1 MKTLMKILW
10 VIIIIGVAFI
20 SYEYLAPS
28 PATDLD
34 QIDSTP
40 QTSQTD
46 LQEEVEKEVESNKT
60 VSSLIAEGDQDHNN
74 GFYEKAIQSYKSAL
88 IKDPNSA
95 QAIYKIGLTYLVDN
109 KPVEARQYFEQL
121 KEVSSNIQVDILIG
135 RTYINEREIE
145 TAYEHFT
152 ALDQTNNEIAYYT
165 TILKILYKNHE
176 EAKTDLL
183 ALTEKLNTESELD
196 KELKEKVSTFLEAYK
211 TISLNRESKDQHEEA
226 LLAKAFIDVGEFAA
240 SIPLLFDIIELQN
253 NYRDAW
259 IMLGYSYLQTGK
271 TPDALDAL
279 KQAQTLDPEKP
290 ETLFFLGLTYA
301 VEEDYDQAITYLE
314 DAAVAGFQ
322 PEDLINQK
330 LADLYL
336 IKKDYDKALEAYTRT
351 IENKVAD
358 INIFTKAV
366 WICIEKIDKPHR
378 AIQIAKYAL
387 NQFPEEANSFSLLG
401 WGYVAAEEY
410 DQAKQNLITALEINP
425 NLDSAY
431 LNLGWMYEKQ
441 DRENTAKEYYKK
453 AYSLGSG
460 NSISNLA
467 AIRFNNILK
476 ADITSPYSP

>member
-1 MKTLMKILW
+1 
-10 VIIIIGVAFI
+10 
-20 SYEYLAPS
+20 
-28 PATDLD
+28 
-34 QIDSTP
+34 
-40 QTSQTD
+40 
-46 LQEEVEKEVESNKT
+46 
-60 VSSLIAEGDQDHNN
+60 
-74 GFYEKAIQSYKSAL
+74 
-88 IKDPNSA
+88 
-95 QAIYKIGLTYLVDN
+95 
-109 KPVEARQYFEQL
+109 
-121 KEVSSNIQVDILIG
+121 
-135 RTYINEREIE
+135 
-145 TAYEHFT
+145 
-152 ALDQTNNEIAYYT
+152 
-165 TILKILYKNHE
+165 
-176 EAKTDLL
+176 
-183 ALTEKLNTESELD
+183 
-196 KELKEKVSTFLEAYK
+196 
-211 TISLNRESKDQHEEA
+211 
-226 LLAKAFIDVGEFAA
+226 
-240 SIPLLFDIIELQN
+240 
-253 NYRDAW
+253 
-259 IMLGYSYLQTGK
+259 MLGYSYLQTGK

>member
-1 MKTLMKILW
+1 MKILMKMLW
-10 VIIIIGVAFI
+10 VIIITGVAFI
-20 SYEYLAPS
+20 SYEYLAPN

-46 LQEEVEKEVESNKT
+46 LQEEVEKQVESNKT
-60 VSSLIAEGDQDHNN
+60 VSSLIAEGDQQYNN
-74 GFYEKAIQSYKSAL
+74 GYYDKALKSYKNAL

-95 QAIYKIGLTYLVDN
+95 QSIYKIGLTYLSDN

-135 RTYINEREIE
+135 RTYINNREIE
-145 TAYEHFT
+145 EASEHFNS
-152 ALDQTNNEIAYYT
+152 LDQTNKEIAYYT
-165 TILKILYKNHE
+165 TILKILYKDHE
-176 EAKTDLL
+176 EAKTALL

-196 KELKEKVSTFLEAYK
+196 QELKKKVTIFLEAYQS
-211 TISLNRESKDQHEEA
+211 ISLNRESKDQHEEA
-226 LLAKAFIDVGEFAA
+226 LLAKAFIDVEEFAA
-240 SIPLLFDIIELQN
+240 SIPLLFDIIDLQN

-271 TPDALDAL
+271 TADALDAL
-279 KQAQTLDPEKP
+279 KQAQTLDSEKP

-301 VEEDYDQAITYLE
+301 VQEDYDQSITYLE
-314 DAAVAGFQ
+314 NAAVAGFQ

-336 IKKDYDKALEAYTRT
+336 IKKDYNKALESYVKT
-351 IENKVAD
+351 IENGVAD

-366 WICIEKIDKPHR
+366 WICIEKIEKPHR
-378 AIQIAKYAL
+378 AIQVAKYAL
-387 NQFPEEANSFSLLG
+387 KQFPEEANSFSLLG

-410 DQAKQNLITALEINP
+410 DQAKDNLITALEMDP

-441 DRENTAKEYYKK
+441 DLEHIAKEYYKK
-453 AYSLGSG
+453 AYSLGTG